1 MAGLLLELRRQIA
14 KNHRKGIYGNVS
26 VHRHEAPNM
35 KDSVPKRNSMAETQL
50 EKELDKVIQ
59 EEEPVVEIP
68 KPVEISKPV
77 EIPKPVEQ
85 DLSEPKEEAVD
96 HIQERTV
103 AIVSKEDFLLNQ
115 IDEFRERAKQL
126 QSLLDTKE
134 TEAQELQ
141 TLVDERQ
148 EKAEAL
154 GEILKER
161 QSKADGF
168 TMEVEKQIDAMIAK
182 VADKMDEIESAM
194 KEDVADGKKFNEA
207 KARELKESLGQIE
220 EQLTTIKSELSEKVH
235 TENVKCYRNIQDLF
249 RSMEEKVDHLTMI
262 EDKQRSIGVWTI
274 VAAVLGIVNLVGLL
288 ALILINLG
296 VFA

>member
-14 KNHRKGIYGNVS
+14 KNHRKGIYGNAS
-26 VHRHEAPNM
+26 VQRRETPNM
-35 KDSVPKRNSMAETQL
+35 KDRVPKRNSMADMHQGKMFEEVLQQKEQGADVKKPMETVLQ
-50 EKELDKVIQ
+50 KMQ
-59 EEEPVVEIP
+59 EESIN
-68 KPVEISKPV
+68 
-77 EIPKPVEQ
+77 
-85 DLSEPKEEAVD
+85 

-103 AIVSKEDFLLNQ
+103 EVVSKEDFLLNQ

-134 TEAQELQ
+134 NEAQELQ

-168 TMEVEKQIDAMIAK
+168 TAEVEKQIDAMIAK

-194 KEDVADGKKFNEA
+194 KEDVADGKKFNEEKA
-207 KARELKESLGQIE
+207 KELKDSLGQIE

-262 EDKQRSIGVWTI
+262 EDKQRTIGVWTI
-274 VAAVLGIVNLVGLL
+274 VTAVLGIVNLI
-288 ALILINLG
+288 ALTALMLINLG

>member
-26 VHRHEAPNM
+26 VHRHEVPNM

-50 EKELDKVIQ
+50 EKELDKVIRQ

-68 KPVEISKPV
+68 KPVE
-77 EIPKPVEQ
+77 Q
-85 DLSEPKEEAVD
+85 DLSELKEEAVD

-103 AIVSKEDFLLNQ
+103 EVVSKEDFLLNQ

-134 TEAQELQ
+134 NEAQELQ

-168 TMEVEKQIDAMIAK
+168 TAEVEKQIDAMIAK

-194 KEDVADGKKFNEA
+194 KEDVADGKKFNEE

-262 EDKQRSIGVWTI
+262 EDKQRSIGAWTI
-274 VAAVLGIVNLVGLL
+274 VVAVLGIVNLVGLL

>member
-26 VHRHEAPNM
+26 VHRHEVPNM

-50 EKELDKVIQ
+50 EKELDKVIRQ

-68 KPVEISKPV
+68 KPVE
-77 EIPKPVEQ
+77 Q
-85 DLSEPKEEAVD
+85 DLSELKEEAVD

-126 QSLLDTKE
+126 QNLLDTKE

-168 TMEVEKQIDAMIAK
+168 TIEVEKQIDAMIAK

-194 KEDVADGKKFNEA
+194 KEDVADGKKFNEE

-262 EDKQRSIGVWTI
+262 EDKQRTIGVWTI
-274 VAAVLGIVNLVGLL
+274 LAAALGIVNLIGLI

>member
-26 VHRHEAPNM
+26 VHRHEVPNM

-50 EKELDKVIQ
+50 EKELDKVIRQ

-68 KPVEISKPV
+68 KPVE
-77 EIPKPVEQ
+77 Q
-85 DLSEPKEEAVD
+85 DLSELKEEAVD

-126 QSLLDTKE
+126 QNLLDTKE

-168 TMEVEKQIDAMIAK
+168 TIEVEKQIDAMIAK

-194 KEDVADGKKFNEA
+194 KEDVADGKKFNEE
-207 KARELKESLGQIE
+207 KARELKESLRQIE

-262 EDKQRSIGVWTI
+262 EDKQRSIGAWTI
-274 VAAVLGIVNLVGLL
+274 VVAVLGIVNLVGLL

>member
-26 VHRHEAPNM
+26 VHRHEVPNM

-59 EEEPVVEIP
+59 QEEEPVVEIP
-68 KPVEISKPV
+68 KPVE
-77 EIPKPVEQ
+77 Q
-85 DLSEPKEEAVD
+85 DLSELKEEAVD

-103 AIVSKEDFLLNQ
+103 EVVSKEDFLLNQ

-134 TEAQELQ
+134 NEAQELQ

-168 TMEVEKQIDAMIAK
+168 TAEVEKQIDAMIAK

-194 KEDVADGKKFNEA
+194 KEDVADGKKFNEE

-262 EDKQRSIGVWTI
+262 EDKQRSIGAWTI
-274 VAAVLGIVNLVGLL
+274 VVAVLGIVNLVGLL

>member
-26 VHRHEAPNM
+26 VHRHEVPNM

-50 EKELDKVIQ
+50 EKELDKVIRQ

-68 KPVEISKPV
+68 KPVE
-77 EIPKPVEQ
+77 Q
-85 DLSEPKEEAVD
+85 DLSELKEEAVD

-126 QSLLDTKE
+126 QNLLDTKE

-168 TMEVEKQIDAMIAK
+168 TIEVEKQIDAMIAK

-194 KEDVADGKKFNEA
+194 KEDVADGKKFNEE
-207 KARELKESLGQIE
+207 KARELKESL
-220 EQLTTIKSELSEKVH
+220 
-235 TENVKCYRNIQDLF
+235 
-249 RSMEEKVDHLTMI
+249 
-262 EDKQRSIGVWTI
+262 
-274 VAAVLGIVNLVGLL
+274 
-288 ALILINLG
+288 
-296 VFA
+296 

>member
-14 KNHRKGIYGNVS
+14 KNHRKGIYGNAS
-26 VHRHEAPNM
+26 VQRRETPNM
-35 KDSVPKRNSMAETQL
+35 KDSVPKRNSMADMHQGKMSEKVLQQKEQGVDVKKPMETVL
-50 EKELDKVIQ
+50 PKMQ
-59 EEEPVVEIP
+59 EESI
-68 KPVEISKPV
+68 
-77 EIPKPVEQ
+77 
-85 DLSEPKEEAVD
+85 D

-103 AIVSKEDFLLNQ
+103 EVVSKEDFLLNQ

-134 TEAQELQ
+134 NEAQELQ

-168 TMEVEKQIDAMIAK
+168 TAEVEKQIDAMIAK

-194 KEDVADGKKFNEA
+194 KEDVADGKKFNEEKA
-207 KARELKESLGQIE
+207 KELKDSLGQIE

-262 EDKQRSIGVWTI
+262 EDKQRTIGVWTI
-274 VAAVLGIVNLVGLL
+274 VTAVLGIVNLI
-288 ALILINLG
+288 ALTALMLINLG

>member
-1 MAGLLLELRRQIA
+1 MDLLYLQKTIVANAG
-14 KNHRKGIYGNVS
+14 
-26 VHRHEAPNM
+26 
-35 KDSVPKRNSMAETQL
+35 VPGAENG
-50 EKELDKVIQ
+50 
-59 EEEPVVEIP
+59 
-68 KPVEISKPV
+68 SKSHPASTGT
-77 EIPKPVEQ
+77 K
-85 DLSEPKEEAVD
+85 
-96 HIQERTV
+96 
-103 AIVSKEDFLLNQ
+103 
-115 IDEFRERAKQL
+115 FRERAKQL

-134 TEAQELQ
+134 NEAQELQ

-168 TMEVEKQIDAMIAK
+168 TAEVEKQIDAMIAK

-194 KEDVADGKKFNEA
+194 KEDVADGKKFNEEKA
-207 KARELKESLGQIE
+207 KELKDSLGQIE

-262 EDKQRSIGVWTI
+262 EDKQRTIGVWTI
-274 VAAVLGIVNLVGLL
+274 VTAVLGIVNLI
-288 ALILINLG
+288 ALTALMLINLG

>member
-26 VHRHEAPNM
+26 VHRHEVPNM

-50 EKELDKVIQ
+50 EKELDKVIWQ

-68 KPVEISKPV
+68 KPVE
-77 EIPKPVEQ
+77 Q
-85 DLSEPKEEAVD
+85 DLSELKEEAVD

-126 QSLLDTKE
+126 QNLLDTKE

-168 TMEVEKQIDAMIAK
+168 TIEVEKQIDAMIAK

-194 KEDVADGKKFNEA
+194 KEDVADGKKFNEE

-262 EDKQRSIGVWTI
+262 EDKQRSIGAWTI

>member
-26 VHRHEAPNM
+26 VHRHEVPNM

-50 EKELDKVIQ
+50 EKELDKVIRQ

-68 KPVEISKPV
+68 KPVE
-77 EIPKPVEQ
+77 Q
-85 DLSEPKEEAVD
+85 DLSELKEEAVD

-103 AIVSKEDFLLNQ
+103 EVVSKEDFLLNQ

-134 TEAQELQ
+134 NEAQELQ

-168 TMEVEKQIDAMIAK
+168 TAEVEKQIDAMIAK

-194 KEDVADGKKFNEA
+194 KEDVADGKKFNEE

-249 RSMEEKVDHLTMI
+249 RSMEEKVDHLNMI
-262 EDKQRSIGVWTI
+262 EDKQRSIGAWTI
-274 VAAVLGIVNLVGLL
+274 VVAVLGIVNLVGLL